1 MKDKEITHEN
11 YKDTLFEKKQMHHK
25 MPKIMQKDHSMFT
38 ADVMKTSLSPFND
51 KKWIS
56 REGDKFKTY
65 SFGHYQ
71 IEEEELVDCLTDLIN
86 DA

>member
-1 MKDKEITHEN
+1 MNVTWIGAFFFKARIGGLIVRVSTNGTHLV
-11 YKDTLFEKKQMHHK
+11 TC
-25 MPKIMQKDHSMFT
+25 T
-38 ADVMKTSLSPFND
+38 LSPFND

-65 SFGHYQ
+65 SFRHYQ